1 MADLIQIKRGDT
13 TGVSF
18 LADGELGYSRGEKA
32 LYIGDGGRR
41 NQKLC
46 SAETATRV
54 DALETKVATL
64 ENEKLTATAMESIG
78 ELSSDSDMGAVITAY
93 NSLLS
98 ALKSSGIMKQDEV
111 T

>member
-1 MADLIQIKRGDT
+1 MADLIQVKRGDT

-18 LADGELGYSRGEKA
+18 LADGELAYSREEKA

-46 SAETATRV
+46 SAETAAKIE
-54 DALETKVATL
+54 ALES
-64 ENEKLTATAMESIG
+64 EKLTATAAEAQTSLEDTT
-78 ELSSDSDMGAVITAY
+78 ELAGVITAF
-93 NSLLS
+93 NALLE
-98 ALKSSGIMKQDEV
+98 ALKASGLMK

>member
-1 MADLIQIKRGDT
+1 MDAIQIKRGDT

-18 LADGELGYSRGEKA
+18 LADGELGYSRAEKA

-46 SAETATRV
+46 SAETAAKV
-54 DALETKVATL
+54 EAMET
-64 ENEKLTATAMESIG
+64 EKLTATAMESMG
-78 ELSSDSDMGAVITAY
+78 ELPSDSDIGAVISAY

-98 ALKSSGIMKQDEV
+98 ALKSSGIMKQGEV